1 MRIIPAPGVIDRR
14 VPVNAGRVHVRL
26 SNGENAYM
34 PCALLTGLVE
44 EETANLAALLEC
56 GWSSRAALEETISS
70 ADLRGTLYA
79 IMRETF
85 VKVAGDVPFDL

>member
-14 VPVNAGRVHVRL
+14 VPVDAGRVHVRL

-34 PCALLTGLVE
+34 PYALLTGFYA

-56 GWSSRAALEETISS
+56 GWSSRAALEETITS
-70 ADLRGTLYA
+70 ADLRGNLYR

-85 VKVAGDVPFDL
+85 VKEIGRAHV